1 MNSELKNYKPIY
13 NEIKLTLPIH
23 SVLCIETGRVLC
35 FTNHLKTAFEI
46 SKARNTKLWKN
57 VHLTHKIPSTV
68 NLNFPQHFHYDI
80 PSMSFKKRLLT
91 EEECYQY
98 IIISERAAALDKL
111 HKFVDDDF
119 IEDELVQFLL
129 DARKEANEQFR
140 NRYCHLFT
148 QAKTLLDINRLYD
161 EMRREVSVY
170 GNF

>member
-13 NEIKLTLPIH
+13 NDIKLTLPIH

-57 VHLTHKIPSTV
+57 VHNTHKIPSTV

-80 PSMSFKKRLLT
+80 PSMSFVKKLLK
-91 EEECYQY
+91 EEESYQY
-98 IIISERAAALDKL
+98 ILISERAAALDKL
-111 HKFVDDDF
+111 HKFLEEEYID
-119 IEDELVQFLL
+119 DELVQFLV
-129 DARKEANEQFR
+129 DARKQANEQTR
-140 NRYCHLFT
+140 KRYCHLLSN
-148 QAKTLLDINRLYD
+148 AKTLTDIKRIYD